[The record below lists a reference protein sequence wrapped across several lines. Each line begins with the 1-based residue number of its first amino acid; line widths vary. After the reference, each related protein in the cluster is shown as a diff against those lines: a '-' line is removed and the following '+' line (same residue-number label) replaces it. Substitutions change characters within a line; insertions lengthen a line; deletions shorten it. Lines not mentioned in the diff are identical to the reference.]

1 MLRENLKNNQLS
13 GIYDAIQYI
22 DTFFDKDIEIMLT
35 DREKVLYYKG
45 SKEIDFKIKK
55 GDPIGEFV
63 RDAMNKGL

>member
-55 GDPIGEFV
+55 ETQLGNLLE
-63 RDAMNKGL
+63 ML